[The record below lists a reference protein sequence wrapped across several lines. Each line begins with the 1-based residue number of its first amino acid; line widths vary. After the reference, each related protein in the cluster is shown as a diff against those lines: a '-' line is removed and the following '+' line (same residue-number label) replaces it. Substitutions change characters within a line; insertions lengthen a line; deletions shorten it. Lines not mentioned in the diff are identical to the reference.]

1 MRSGLLLL
9 MLALPPVALGQERTP
24 LPLPA
29 AGNVTLPLDEYN
41 RLLELAGKPVKEPP
55 APPQPYALES
65 ADLAFEVAGE
75 KASGKIL
82 LEGEVFRAG
91 ATKVPLVAG
100 LTILDAQQRGKDLP
114 LQQEGGARIAVL
126 SGPAAFSIAL
136 DTAFPL
142 VIEAGRASFSL
153 PVPAAGAVRL
163 TLVVP
168 GDHTS
173 VNITPG
179 LITGR
184 ASAAGRT
191 TIQATLA
198 PGQNTSIWWAARE
211 NVAPAVPKEVRFL
224 SDIKTLVSVSELQL
238 TAAALVDIQV
248 VQGEPSQ
255 FEIEMPAGCELTGV
269 TGAALESSEV
279 QGGVLI
285 LKVTRPQLRSYQ
297 FLVSLEKP
305 IDRPKTGAPL
315 LRLKG
320 AQRETG
326 EILVEGEGTIELT
339 AQEAGGLK
347 RMDLRETTPFL
358 RSMAHNSPQAAFRYH
373 RQQSE
378 PPALSLEWVRFPE
391 GKLLAAV
398 AQEAV
403 VTTMVTPEGKS
414 LTEVKLILRNRAQ
427 PFLKVALPAGA
438 GIVSADVAGERVKP
452 VQGPDG
458 SRVPLLR
465 PGFRPVDS
473 YAVSFVFMH
482 SGAPFARKGGAE
494 IALPKMDLP
503 IGILEWEI
511 FLPER
516 YKVADFGG
524 DAIPA
529 NLLTPSSPDGAP
541 AAYANPAAT
550 FDGNL
555 LPGQAG
561 RLGGRSDRRR
571 GSRRANLG
579 RTSRD
584 WIYRARRRR
593 LRGPLESRR
602 HSVRPHPHHR
612 GLPWLPA
619 AGPRNRLRC
628 GAPLALQLC
637 AAGWLDIGV
646 GRGYEQYGRDLA
658 GIQARGRSG
667 EEGCGRRT
675 KRTLRQHRQPAAAR
689 GRRPADPGRGSARRK
704 VVPLRAPAGDRR
716 RDQGDLHLQD
726 AITRGLTPRA
736 YRLSSRLGSGLGN

>member
-9 MLALPPVALGQERTP
+9 MLALPPAALGQERTP

-211 NVAPAVPKEVRFL
+211 SVAPAVPKEVRFL

-238 TAAALVDIQV
+238 AAAALVDIQV

-305 IDRPKTGAPL
+305 IDQPKTGAPL

-427 PFLKVALPAGA
+427 PFLKVALSAGA
-438 GIVSADVAGERVKP
+438 SIVSADVAGERVKP

-465 PGFRPVDS
+465 PGFHPVDS
-473 YAVSFVFMH
+473 YPVSFVFMH

-503 IGILEWEI
+503 IGLLEWEI

-555 LPGQAG
+555 LPGQVGGLVVDPTGAVVPGAQVSVVHLATGFIARAVADSAG
-561 RLGGRSDRRR
+561 RWKAAGIPSGRIRITVDSQGFQRLVREIDYDAVRPSHYSFALQV
-571 GSRRANLG
+571 GSISESVEV
-579 RTSRD
+579 TSSTAGISR
-584 WIYRARRRR
+584 
-593 LRGPLESRR
+593 ESRR
-602 HSVRPHPHHR
+602 VEDQVKKDAAAAQNAPSVNIVNLQRR
-612 GLPWLPA
+612 VAGVLPIPVEV
-619 AGPRNRLRC
+619 PRS
-628 GAPLALQLC
+628 
-637 AAGWLDIGV
+637 
-646 GRGYEQYGRDLA
+646 
-658 GIQARGRSG
+658 GRSFRFARPLVID
-667 EEGCGRRT
+667 EET
-675 KRTLRQHRQPAAAR
+675 KVTFTY
-689 GRRPADPGRGSARRK
+689 K
-704 VVPLRAPAGDRR
+704 
-716 RDQGDLHLQD
+716 
-726 AITRGLTPRA
+726 TR
-736 YRLSSRLGSGLGN
+736 